1 MQWMHGYSSRLA
13 GILVDDCGDK
23 TLKESSMK
31 IHPWLFVLATLMIAV
46 VMSISTA
53 RGEWTYVNLHPAG
66 VQNSSALFGLADG
79 QQVGYVGRNEDGAAT
94 SAVWSG
100 TAGSFVSLNP
110 PDTFS
115 QAYGVAKG
123 KQVGQLFFFPEG
135 NGHAVIWSGAAN
147 SYVDLQP
154 AGTDSS
160 VARAIRGNQQ
170 VGWVVPVATP
180 TLHLEH
186 ASLWTGTAASWVDLN
201 PAGAGR
207 SIAYGLDGNQQVGF
221 AAIFGTHN
229 HASLW
234 TGTAASW
241 VDLEPAPT
249 LGAFPIVGS
258 VATAVHRGQQVGTVT
273 YNVFGVEVDHAG
285 YWNGTAESWVDLN
298 PDTSTIYS
306 ASWANAAFDGYQVG
320 QSTAQFCD
328 VLACGNA
335 SAAFWHG
342 TPESWVDLESFLSA
356 NYIGSNAFGVWT
368 DGHTIQV
375 AGAAYNNTLGRSEAI
390 LWINTVPEPASFALL
405 GIGLPLV
412 ALRRN
417 KRRTFVRPRLP
428 L

>member
-1 MQWMHGYSSRLA
+1 MTGGR
-13 GILVDDCGDK
+13 DDV
-23 TLKESSMK
+23 KESSMK
-31 IHPWLFVLATLMIAV
+31 AHLRLLVLATLIAPTGV
-46 VMSISTA
+46 LSGLIA
-53 RGEWTYVNLHPAG
+53 RGDWTYVNLHPAG
-66 VQNSSALFGLADG
+66 VQNSSALFGVADG
-79 QQVGYVGRNEDGAAT
+79 QQVGYVGRNEDGLAT
-94 SAVWSG
+94 AAVWSG
-100 TAGSFVSLNP
+100 TAASYISLNP

-115 QAYGVAKG
+115 QAYGVSQG

-135 NGHAVIWSGAAN
+135 NGQAVIWSGAAN

-160 VARAIRGNQQ
+160 EVRGIRGSQQ

-180 TLHLEH
+180 ELHLPH
-186 ASLWTGTAASWVDLN
+186 ASLWSGTAASWVDLN
-201 PAGAGR
+201 PAGAIR
-207 SIAYGLDGNQQVGF
+207 SVAYGLDGNQQVGF
-221 AAIFGTHN
+221 TELFGSHD

-234 TGTAASW
+234 TGAAASW

-249 LGAFPIVGS
+249 SGVFPIIGS
-258 VATAVHRGQQVGTVT
+258 VANAVYGGQQVGTVT
-273 YNVFGVEVDHAG
+273 YNVLGLEVDHAG

-306 ASWANAAFDGYQVG
+306 ASWANATFDGYQVG

-328 VLACGNA
+328 PLACGNA

-342 TPESWVDLESFLSA
+342 TRESWVDLESFLPA

-375 AGAAYNNTLGRSEAI
+375 AGAAYNSTLGRSEAI
-390 LWINTVPEPASFALL
+390 LWINTVPEPSSFAALAVGVVLL
-405 GIGLPLV
+405 V
-412 ALRRN
+412 LRRSGQF
-417 KRRTFVRPRLP
+417 RRLDDCGPVFSKQP